1 MSKIIRY
8 EAAGG
13 VVVDGSQMLL
23 LDRPERGEVRL
34 PKGHIEAG
42 ESAASAALRETTEE
56 TGYDHLLIVADLGEQ
71 VVEFDYQGNHIIRRE
86 HFFLMRPVSHRQSP
100 RTAVDEAQFRVRWT
114 PLAEAVGLLSF
125 AAEQE
130 MARRALRELAEWK
143 G

>member
-1 MSKIIRY
+1 MNKVIEY

-23 LDRPERGEVRL
+23 LDRPDRGEVRL

-42 ESAASAALRETTEE
+42 ESADSAALRETTEE
-56 TGYDHLLIVADLGEQ
+56 TGYTQLVIVADLGEQ

-86 HFFLMRPVSHRQSP
+86 HFFLMRPASHHQTP
-100 RTAVDEAQFRVRWT
+100 RAPADEAQFQVRWT
-114 PLAEAVGLLSF
+114 PLDEAVGQLTF

-130 MARRALRELAEWK
+130 IARRALRLLV